1 MERKM
6 RILNFIKGAAAQ
18 KTRFRNTGQSLGK
31 IDAGEIGVIV
41 KAVIAN
47 AGDAISHYDGD

>member
-1 MERKM
+1 M

-47 AGDAISHYDGD
+47 AGDAISQYDGD